1 MFFRRRGIRMKPAFR
16 PPENDDWANEVNPK
30 GGLFRQIFSL
40 AADRI
45 AGMATLSNARING
58 LDFRRMAL
66 VGSVALAALLLFG
79 SVGSAQI
86 TARGL
91 IGPETLAPYGLQ
103 MAWSTTIA
111 VDRGSDRVVDVTQH
125 VSANNT
131 QVIYEFTFDRQFY
144 SFSERD
150 RDAFGQVLGPE
161 GAKLAAEKKWNQIKA
176 EYAFLELPE
185 PAAPQ
190 MEQRVVPEIT
200 LLATTQRGMVHSID
214 GNTGKTR
221 WATSVGKNRYPTTAA
236 GGSDKFVAVVNG
248 STLHLLNAADG
259 SFAWSRP
266 LAGSP
271 GAGPMVSDTL
281 VFAPRI
287 NGAVELYKVDDHKR
301 PAAIYKAFGRTMVQ
315 PVLSYNSVAWPS
327 DEGHLYVG
335 FANQQSVRFRIEAKQ
350 GIISKPF
357 FTPTGKLFATSLDGY
372 VYCIDEIRGELLW
385 RFTTGEPI
393 DISPVAIGDVV
404 YAITREHNMYA
415 INISD
420 AREKWVISGVGGF
433 LSGTEERLY
442 CTDVTGNMLVLE
454 AHSGA
459 VLGSISTSTMTL
471 KMPNLQT
478 DRIFLGQNTGL
489 LQCIRQSNLKYPL
502 VHYMTEPGKR
512 PKIPGAIAPGGAGGM
527 GAPPA
532 QPMPMIPA
540 IDPFADPGAAPAAP
554 AAPPPAAAPA
564 DPFG

>member
-1 MFFRRRGIRMKPAFR
+1 
-16 PPENDDWANEVNPK
+16 
-30 GGLFRQIFSL
+30 
-40 AADRI
+40 
-45 AGMATLSNARING
+45 MATLSNARISNFFIRG
-58 LDFRRMAL
+58 SLAIAWLLMA
-66 VGSVALAALLLFG
+66 GSLC
-79 SVGSAQI
+79 SAQI

-103 MAWSTTIA
+103 MAWSTTIS

-125 VSANNT
+125 VSQNET
-131 QVIYEFTFDRQFY
+131 QTIYEFTFDRQFY

-150 RDAFGQVLGPE
+150 RDAFGQILGPD
-161 GAKLAAEKKWNQIKA
+161 GAKKAAEKKWAQIKA
-176 EYAFLELPE
+176 EYAFQGLPE

-190 MEQRVVPEIT
+190 MEQRIVPEIT

-221 WATSVGKNRYPTTAA
+221 WMTSVGKNRYPTTAA

-248 STLHLLNAADG
+248 STLHVLNAADG
-259 SFAWSRP
+259 TFAWSRP

-301 PAAIYKAFGRTMVQ
+301 PAAIYKALGRTVVQ

-327 DEGHLYVG
+327 DAGHLYVG
-335 FANQQSVRFRIEAKQ
+335 FANQQSVRFRIEAKD

-372 VYCIDEIRGELLW
+372 VYCIDEVRGELLW

-393 DISPVAIGDVV
+393 DISPVAIGDYV

-415 INISD
+415 ININD
-420 AREKWVISGVGGF
+420 ATEKWVISGIGGF
-433 LSGTEERLY
+433 LSGTEDRLY

-454 AHSGA
+454 SHSGA
-459 VLGSISTSTMTL
+459 MLGSITTSTMTL

-478 DRIFLGQNTGL
+478 DRIFLGQNTGI
-489 LQCIRQSNLKYPL
+489 LQCIRQTNLKYPL

-512 PKIPGAIAPGGAGGM
+512 PKVPGAAAPGV
-527 GAPPA
+527 APPAA
-532 QPMPMIPA
+532 QPMPMVPA
-540 IDPFADPGAAPAAP
+540 IDPFADPAPGAPAP
-554 AAPPPAAAPA
+554 AAPPAAAPV